1 VTGGGLKP
9 RSHPFPVAKVPYYRP
24 TSAGA
29 AGGTASFKGF
39 SLTAETMTKGIWNRS
54 HYLDRMTLKEL
65 WIAYF
70 QYPAIIAYLALA
82 VVSAAVWDLYPA
94 TPLQT
99 LAAAGAT
106 VLAYPLVWY
115 AIHRWVLHSK
125 WMFKVPVLA
134 RTWKRIHYD
143 HHQDPNHLEVLF
155 GALHTT
161 LPTIAVVTLPIGY
174 AIGGVGGAAAAFGA
188 GLITTCVYEFVHC
201 IQHLAYKPKWSLV
214 AEMKKRHMA
223 HHFHDET
230 GNFGITN
237 YFWDRVLGTYYDRP
251 ERPEKS
257 PNVFNLGYT
266 PEVAKRYPWVAK
278 LSGGVA
284 TGHPR
289 KRAQRG

>member
-1 VTGGGLKP
+1 MTV
-9 RSHPFPVAKVPYYRP
+9 
-24 TSAGA
+24 
-29 AGGTASFKGF
+29 
-39 SLTAETMTKGIWNRS
+39 ETMPKGIWNRS

-70 QYPAIIAYLALA
+70 QYPAILAYIVLA
-82 VVSAAVWDLYPA
+82 VVSVGVWFLYPA
-94 TPLQT
+94 SPLQT
-99 LAAAGAT
+99 LAAAA
-106 VLAYPLVWY
+106 VIVVAYPLVWY
-115 AIHRWVLHSK
+115 MLHRWVLHSR

-161 LPTIAVVTLPIGY
+161 LPTIGVVSLPIGF
-174 AIGGVGGAAAAFGA
+174 AIGGVGGAAAAFAA
-188 GLITTCVYEFVHC
+188 GLVTTLVYEFVHC
-201 IQHLAYKPKWSLV
+201 IQHLAYNPKLALIV
-214 AEMKKRHMA
+214 EMKKRHMA

-237 YFWDRVLGTYYDRP
+237 YFWDRVFGTFYDRP
-251 ERPEKS
+251 ERPHKS
-257 PNVFNLGYT
+257 PTVFNLGYT
-266 PEVAKRYPWVAK
+266 PEVARRYPRVAE

-289 KRAQRG
+289 RRDPHA

>member
-1 VTGGGLKP
+1 MKHEVVTGG
-9 RSHPFPVAKVPYYRP
+9 
-24 TSAGA
+24 
-29 AGGTASFKGF
+29 
-39 SLTAETMTKGIWNRS
+39 IWQRS

-65 WIAYF
+65 WVAF
-70 QYPAIIAYLALA
+70 FRYPAIIAYLAL
-82 VVSAAVWDLYPA
+82 SAASIGVWFARPA
-94 TPLQT
+94 GALAT
-99 LAAAGAT
+99 AAAAAAV

-125 WMFKVPVLA
+125 WMFKVPALA
-134 RTWKRIHYD
+134 STWKRIHYD

-161 LPTIAVVTLPIGY
+161 LPTIAIVTLPLGY
-174 AIGGVGGAAAAFGA
+174 AIGGVGGAAAAFAA

-201 IQHLAYKPKWSLV
+201 IQHLAYKPKWKFI

-223 HHFHDET
+223 HHFHDER
-230 GNFGITN
+230 GNYGITN
-237 YFWDRVLGTYYDRP
+237 YFWDRRLGTFYDRP

-257 PNVFNLGYT
+257 PTVFNLGYT
-266 PEVAKRYPWVAK
+266 PEVAKRYPWVAR

-289 KRAQRG
+289 KRRDAA